1 VLEKFTS
8 NLLVR
13 PLFFETFARRFSQI
27 PNAILKTVD
36 AMKSSDFQPYVAP
49 GDTSVREF
57 TVRAIVLGALFGVL
71 FGAAT
76 VYLALKAGLTVSASI
91 PIAVIAISLGRRF
104 LKTTILENNIIQT
117 AGSAGESVAA
127 GVVFTLPAFLFLS
140 DGIGKGYFN
149 YWTILMLAIFGGIL
163 GVLMMIPLR
172 RSLIV
177 KEHDNLPYP
186 EGTACAQV
194 LVAGEKGGDFA
205 KTAYLG
211 LGFAFVY
218 ATFQK
223 IFHFIAEVPAYTVA
237 AANKY
242 LPAARISGEITP
254 EYLGVGYIIGPR
266 IAGVLVAGGVL
277 AWMGLIPLLTTLVP
291 PETIAAQLSKLDLL
305 NGIRQADGT
314 VRYPFGWDPYAH
326 SFTDMTSA
334 VYRAYVRQIG
344 AGAVAGAG
352 FITLIKTMPT
362 IVASFRES
370 FGAMRER
377 NAATAVARTDND
389 LSIKVVA
396 FGSLALIVLMALLP
410 NIPGDG
416 ILSKVLLG
424 ILVIVFGFFF
434 VTVSSRIVG
443 IIGSSNNPISGMT
456 IATIMGTALV
466 FIGVGWSGKV
476 YEPMALVV
484 GSMICIAAA
493 NAGATSQDLK
503 TGYLVGATP
512 RYQQLAL
519 FIGVVASSLVIGFTV
534 QYLDTPTAELR
545 AMGIEHAIGNKFDA
559 PQATLMATLIKG
571 MLSFNL
577 DWQFVLVGVFVA
589 ITLELCSVK
598 SLSFAVGLYLPLST
612 TLPIWIGGV
621 MKGLSDWVTKRRG
634 GEAEDAELGKGS
646 LFATGLVAGG
656 ALMGLVIA
664 LWQAKEASYPAGQGW
679 LAALNLEGSVEH
691 LLGPGGY
698 QILGVVCFTVLAWLL
713 VRVATKK

>member
-1 VLEKFTS
+1 MEQPDTS
-8 NLLVR
+8 
-13 PLFFETFARRFSQI
+13 RF
-27 PNAILKTVD
+27 K
-36 AMKSSDFQPYVAP
+36 PYVAAEN
-49 GDTSVREF
+49 TSVKEF
-57 TVRAIVLGALFGVL
+57 TLRAIVLGALFGIL

-91 PIAVIAISLGRRF
+91 PIAVLAISLGKRF
-104 LKTTILENNIIQT
+104 LQTTILENNIIQT
-117 AGSAGESVAA
+117 AGSASESVAA

-177 KEHDNLPYP
+177 NEHGNLPYP

-194 LVAGEKGGDFA
+194 LIAGEKGGDFA
-205 KTAYLG
+205 KTAYQG
-211 LGFAFVY
+211 LGFAMGY
-218 ATFQK
+218 AMLQRV
-223 IFHFIAEVPAYTVA
+223 FHVIAEVPKWATG

-242 LPAARISGEITP
+242 LPAAVVSGEITP

-277 AWMGLIPLLTTLVP
+277 AWLGLIPLLVTLVP
-291 PETIAAQLSKLDLL
+291 PDTIAAQLVKLDLL
-305 NGIRQADGT
+305 NIYDAHTREIIGY
-314 VRYPFGWDPYAH
+314 RYGWDPALH
-326 SFTDMTSA
+326 TFSNLSEA

-362 IVASFRES
+362 IISSFKES
-370 FGAMRER
+370 FAQLRDGAG
-377 NAATAVARTDND
+377 AKAVVRTEND

-396 FGSLALIVLMALLP
+396 IGSLALVILMAVLP
-410 NIPGDG
+410 NVPGDNF
-416 ILSKVLLG
+416 LSKLLIG
-424 ILVIVFGFFF
+424 VLVIIFGFFF

-466 FIGVGWSGKV
+466 FIGVGWTGKF

-503 TGYLVGATP
+503 TGYIVGATP
-512 RYQQLAL
+512 KYQQMAL
-519 FIGVVASSLVIGFTV
+519 FIGVIVSSLVIGMTV
-534 QYLDTPTAELR
+534 LILDNPSAELR
-545 AMGIEHAIGNKFDA
+545 AQGIEHAIGEKFNA

-571 MLSFNL
+571 LLSFNL
-577 DWQFVLVGVFVA
+577 DWQFVLVGVIVA
-589 ITLELCSVK
+589 VTMELCNVK

-612 TLPIWIGGV
+612 TLPIWTGGALRGLTDW
-621 MKGLSDWVTKRRG
+621 MSTRKGEEK
-634 GEAEDAELGKGS
+634 EDADLGKGS

-656 ALMGLVIA
+656 ALAGVVVA
-664 LWQAKEASYPAGQGW
+664 LLQAFDGPA
-679 LAALNLEGSVEH
+679 AAVNSLSLEHSLTATLGHSVYD
-691 LLGPGGY
+691 LLGV
-698 QILGVVCFTVLAWLL
+698 ICFATLAFFL
-713 VRVATKK
+713 VRAARKK

>member
-1 VLEKFTS
+1 MEQS
-8 NLLVR
+8 NT
-13 PLFFETFARRFSQI
+13 PEF
-27 PNAILKTVD
+27 K
-36 AMKSSDFQPYVAP
+36 PYIAP
-49 GDTSVREF
+49 ENTSVKEF
-57 TVRAIVLGALFGVL
+57 TLRACVLGAVFGIL

-91 PIAVIAISLGRRF
+91 PIAVLAISLGRRF

-140 DGIGKGYFN
+140 DGIGKGFFN

-177 KEHDNLPYP
+177 KEHANLPYP
-186 EGTACAQV
+186 EGTACASV
-194 LVAGEKGGDFA
+194 LIAGEKGGDYA
-205 KTAYLG
+205 RTAYLG
-211 LGFAFVY
+211 LGFAFLY
-218 ATFQK
+218 ALLQK
-223 IFHFIAEVPAYTVA
+223 VLHVIAEVPTWSTHI
-237 AANKY
+237 ANKY
-242 LPAARISGEITP
+242 LPAARVSGEITP

-277 AWMGLIPLLTTLVP
+277 AWLGLIPLLATLVP
-291 PETIAAQLSKLDLL
+291 PEVIAAQLAKLGLLDLSQP
-305 NGIRQADGT
+305 NAR
-314 VRYPFGWDPYAH
+314 FGWDPATRTM
-326 SFTDMTSA
+326 TDLSEA

-352 FITLIKTMPT
+352 FITLIKTLPT
-362 IVASFRES
+362 IVSSFKES
-370 FGAMRER
+370 IGDLR
-377 NAATAVARTDND
+377 NRDKTAAVSRTEDD
-389 LSIKVVA
+389 LSLKVVG
-396 FGSLALIVLMALLP
+396 FGSLALVLLMAVLP
-410 NIPGDG
+410 NVPGEN
-416 ILSKVLLG
+416 ILSKLLIG
-424 ILVIVFGFFF
+424 VLVIIFGFFF

-466 FIGVGWSGKV
+466 FIGVGWTGKF

-484 GSMICIAAA
+484 GGMICIAAA

-519 FIGVVASSLVIGFTV
+519 FIGVVFSSLIIGFTV

-545 AMGIEHAIGNKFDA
+545 AQGIEHAIGEKFNA

-571 MLSFNL
+571 LLSFNL
-577 DWQFVLVGVFVA
+577 DWQFVLVGIFIA
-589 ITLELCSVK
+589 ITMELCSVK
-598 SLSFAVGLYLPLST
+598 SLSFAVGLYLPLAT

-621 MKGLSDWVTKRRG
+621 LKGLTDWLAKRK
-634 GEAEDAELGKGS
+634 GETVEDSELGKGS

-656 ALMGLVIA
+656 ALMGLVVA
-664 LWQAKEASYPAGQGW
+664 LWQAKEASYETGQGW
-679 LAALNLEGSVEH
+679 LPKVNLEENMVKV
-691 LLGPGGY
+691 LGPGGY
-698 QILGVVCFTVLAWLL
+698 ELLGVAFFATLAYLL
-713 VRVATKK
+713 VRAARKK

>member
-1 VLEKFTS
+1 MEQPDTS
-8 NLLVR
+8 
-13 PLFFETFARRFSQI
+13 RF
-27 PNAILKTVD
+27 K
-36 AMKSSDFQPYVAP
+36 PYVAAEN
-49 GDTSVREF
+49 TSVKEF
-57 TVRAIVLGALFGVL
+57 TLRAIVLGALFGIL

-91 PIAVIAISLGRRF
+91 PIAVLAISLGKRF
-104 LKTTILENNIIQT
+104 LQTTILENNIIQT
-117 AGSAGESVAA
+117 AGSASESVAA

-177 KEHDNLPYP
+177 NEHGNLPYP

-194 LVAGEKGGDFA
+194 LIAGEKGGDFA
-205 KTAYLG
+205 KTAYQG
-211 LGFAFVY
+211 LGFAMGY
-218 ATFQK
+218 AMLQRV
-223 IFHFIAEVPAYTVA
+223 FHVIAEVPKWATG

-242 LPAARISGEITP
+242 LPAAVVSGEITP

-277 AWMGLIPLLTTLVP
+277 AWLGLIPLLVTLVP
-291 PETIAAQLSKLDLL
+291 PDTIAAQLVKLDLL
-305 NGIRQADGT
+305 NIYDAHTREIIGY
-314 VRYPFGWDPYAH
+314 RYGWDPALH
-326 SFTDMTSA
+326 TFSNLSEA

-362 IVASFRES
+362 IISSFKES
-370 FGAMRER
+370 FAQLRDGAG
-377 NAATAVARTDND
+377 AKAVVRTEND
-389 LSIKVVA
+389 LSIKIVA
-396 FGSLALIVLMALLP
+396 IGSLALVVLMAVLP
-410 NIPGDG
+410 NVPGDNF
-416 ILSKVLLG
+416 LSKLLIG
-424 ILVIVFGFFF
+424 VLVIIFGFFF

-466 FIGVGWSGKV
+466 FIGVGWTGKF

-503 TGYLVGATP
+503 TGYIVGATP
-512 RYQQLAL
+512 KYQQMAL
-519 FIGVVASSLVIGFTV
+519 FIGVIVSSLVIGMTV
-534 QYLDTPTAELR
+534 LILDNPSAELR
-545 AMGIEHAIGNKFDA
+545 AQGIEHAIGEKFNA

-571 MLSFNL
+571 LLSFNL
-577 DWQFVLVGVFVA
+577 DWQFVLVGVIVA
-589 ITLELCSVK
+589 VTMELCNVK

-612 TLPIWIGGV
+612 TLPIWTGGALRGLTDW
-621 MKGLSDWVTKRRG
+621 MSTRKGEEK
-634 GEAEDAELGKGS
+634 EDADLGKGS

-656 ALMGLVIA
+656 ALAGVVVA
-664 LWQAKEASYPAGQGW
+664 LLQAFDGPA
-679 LAALNLEGSVEH
+679 AAVNSLSLEHSLTATLGHSIYD
-691 LLGPGGY
+691 LLGV
-698 QILGVVCFTVLAWLL
+698 ICFATLAFFL
-713 VRVATKK
+713 VRAARKK

>member
-1 VLEKFTS
+1 
-8 NLLVR
+8 
-13 PLFFETFARRFSQI
+13 
-27 PNAILKTVD
+27 
-36 AMKSSDFQPYVAP
+36 MKSNDFQPYIAP
-49 GDTSVREF
+49 GDVSVREF

-91 PIAVIAISLGRRF
+91 PIAVIAISLGRKF
-104 LKTTILENNIIQT
+104 LRTTILENNIIQT

-140 DGIGKGYFN
+140 DGIGKGFFN

-177 KEHDNLPYP
+177 KEHENLPYP
-186 EGTACAQV
+186 EGTACAHV
-194 LVAGEKGGDFA
+194 LIAGEKGGDFA
-205 KTAYLG
+205 RTAYLG

-223 IFHFIAEVPAYTVA
+223 IFHFIAEVPAYTMA

-242 LPAARISGEITP
+242 LPAARVSGEITP

-277 AWMGLIPLLTTLVP
+277 AWMGLIPLLATLVP
-291 PETIAAQLSKLDLL
+291 PETIAAQLTKLDLL

-326 SFTDMTSA
+326 SFADMTSA

-362 IVASFRES
+362 IIASFKES

-377 NAATAVARTDND
+377 TSSAAVVRTDND

-396 FGSLALIVLMALLP
+396 LGSLALVVLMAVLP
-410 NIPGDG
+410 NIPGEG
-416 ILSKVLLG
+416 LLSKILLG
-424 ILVIVFGFFF
+424 LLVIIFGFFF

-519 FIGVVASSLVIGFTV
+519 FIGVVASSMVIGFTV

-545 AMGIEHAIGNKFDA
+545 AMGIEHAIGHKFDA

-589 ITLELCSVK
+589 ITMELCSVK

-612 TLPIWIGGV
+612 TLPIWIGGAL
-621 MKGLSDWVTKRRG
+621 KGVSDWITKRRG
-634 GEAEDAELGKGS
+634 GEVEDAELGKGS

-664 LWQAKEASYPAGQGW
+664 LWQAKEASYERGQGW
-679 LAALNLEGSVEH
+679 LADLNFEGRFEH
-691 LLGPGGY
+691 LLGSGGAY
-698 QILGVVCFTVLAWLL
+698 QLFGVLCFAALAWVL